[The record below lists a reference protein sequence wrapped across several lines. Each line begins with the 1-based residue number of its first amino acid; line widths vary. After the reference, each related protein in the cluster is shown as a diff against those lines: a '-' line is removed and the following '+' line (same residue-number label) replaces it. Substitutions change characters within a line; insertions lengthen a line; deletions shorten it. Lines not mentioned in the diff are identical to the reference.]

1 MYVWVKN
8 IFRKK
13 KNENGRSYFF
23 APFNSGYNDE
33 QVEDYYRQVTEK
45 QPLGGVIEPEQ
56 IAEAAWMMTS
66 PALPSLTGQLF
77 IVDGGRSQ
85 HPV

>member
-1 MYVWVKN
+1 M
-8 IFRKK
+8 
-13 KNENGRSYFF
+13 FF
-23 APFNSGYNDE
+23 ISKIFNSGYNDE